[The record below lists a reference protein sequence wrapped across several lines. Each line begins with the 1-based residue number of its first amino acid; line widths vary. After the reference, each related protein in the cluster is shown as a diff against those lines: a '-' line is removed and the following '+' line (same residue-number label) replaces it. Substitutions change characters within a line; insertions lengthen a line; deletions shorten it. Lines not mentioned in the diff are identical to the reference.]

1 MLNTNTTPVQIDYNI
16 IDITGEEELLPW
28 AKAQQPYF
36 HVINANGL
44 NWEGH
49 AASKE
54 ELEARFPTAIVTEW
68 QPAEFAGI
76 WML

>member
-1 MLNTNTTPVQIDYNI
+1 MSNTSTTQVLIDDSI
-16 IDITGEEELLPW
+16 IDITNEEELLPW

-36 HVINANGL
+36 HVVNANGL
-44 NWEGH
+44 NREGH

-54 ELEARFPTAIVTEW
+54 ELEARFPTATVTEW
-68 QPAEFAGI
+68 EPTEFVGI

>member
-1 MLNTNTTPVQIDYNI
+1 MSNTSAAHNI
-16 IDITGEEELLPW
+16 IDVPGEEELIPW

-36 HVINANGL
+36 HVTNTDGL
-44 NWEGH
+44 SWEGF

-54 ELEARFPTAIVTEW
+54 ELEARFPTATVTEW
-68 QPAEFAGI
+68 KPAEFVGI

>member
-1 MLNTNTTPVQIDYNI
+1 MSNTSTTPILIDENV

-36 HVINANGL
+36 HMVNANGL

-54 ELEARFPTAIVTEW
+54 ELEARFPTATVTEW
-68 QPAEFAGI
+68 KPTEFANI
-76 WML
+76 WEL